1 MRRLLACVTRCG
13 GSLVV
18 AACVAAAAAGAA
30 RANGIIVESHE
41 AGTRAGPPPVSL
53 VAHRVH
59 AHVVDRLADVDV
71 EQVFRNQENAALE
84 GVYLFPLPEGAAVS
98 RFSMTMGGR
107 VVEGEVLAAD
117 AARAVYEGI
126 VRRRQDP
133 ALLEYVGRGL
143 YRAHVFP
150 IPARG
155 DVQVRLSYQQVL
167 TDDGG
172 ALEFRYPLATSRL
185 GGARVPEVSVTVEVR
200 ASDELKAVYS
210 PSHPVEVV
218 RDGPQVAKATWSR
231 ASASTDR
238 DFVLFLGS
246 GAGLGLSVLSHKPD
260 GADGTF
266 VAVLT
271 PPPLERA
278 ASVPK
283 DVIFVLDTSGSMSGG
298 KLAMARQAVAAG
310 LDALGAADR
319 FALVTFSS
327 GVERF
332 APEVRDVAPETRRA
346 ARRWL
351 EATKASGG
359 TNLEG
364 GLMAGLGYARP
375 GRLAIVVLVTDGRPT
390 VGSMAARA
398 ILERAQGLDGGRAR
412 VYTFGVGADV
422 DVALLDRIADATG
435 GAREYVAD
443 GADLTRATGRFY
455 AKTAHP
461 VLTDVTIDFGPG
473 VHDVYPSR
481 VPTLFAGEQV
491 VVFGRYRAGGAA
503 TVRVTATADRQPVAH
518 AFTATFRDTPGP
530 AYLER
535 LHAQR
540 KIAYLLDAIRLNGE
554 DPELVHEVT
563 DLGTRYAIVTPYT
576 SALVVEP
583 GLRGPR
589 PGGNPG
595 WSTPPGLRDPSDPPP
610 PPPDA
615 PLGPP
620 PPSTPMPYP
629 APTTPVGPPT
639 TPPEGSAPAPA
650 PALPPDPTTTS
661 RKLRD
666 RKGASAAEDE
676 PAGTVRTVDART
688 FVRDAAGRWVDTAR
702 DPKAAVTTVE
712 AFSAAYFALLA
723 KGDAVARVLALG
735 DRVVFVLDGVVHE
748 IVPAR
753 RK

>member
-1 MRRLLACVTRCG
+1 MRRLLAWLARRV
-13 GSLVV
+13 GSVVV
-18 AACVAAAAAGAA
+18 ACGAAVAAAGAA
-30 RANGIIVESHE
+30 QANGILVESHS
-41 AGTRAGPPPVSL
+41 AGTRTGPAPVSL

-71 EQVFRNQENAALE
+71 EQVFRNHDNVELE

-155 DVQVRLSYQQVL
+155 DVRVKLSYQQVL
-167 TDDGG
+167 TGDGDL
-172 ALEFRYPLATSRL
+172 LELRYPLATGRL
-185 GGARVPEVSVTVEVR
+185 GGALVAEVSVTVDVH

-210 PSHPVEVV
+210 PSHPVDVV
-218 RDGPQVAKATWSR
+218 RDGPQDAKATWSR
-231 ASASTDR
+231 ADARVDR

-260 GADGTF
+260 GAEGTF

-278 ASVPK
+278 APVPK
-283 DVIFVLDTSGSMSGG
+283 DVIFVLDISGSMSGA
-298 KLAMARQAVAAG
+298 KIAMARRAVAAG
-310 LDALGAADR
+310 LDALGAADA
-319 FALVTFSS
+319 FALVTFAS

-332 APEVRDVAPETRRA
+332 APALHEASPATRRA

-359 TNLEG
+359 TDLEG
-364 GLMAGLGYARP
+364 GLMAGLRYARP
-375 GRLAIVVLVTDGRPT
+375 GRLAIVVLVTDGRPS
-390 VGSMAARA
+390 VGSMTAKAV
-398 ILERAQGLDGGRAR
+398 LERAQGLGGGRAR
-412 VYTFGVGADV
+412 VYTFGVGDDV
-422 DVALLDRIADATG
+422 DVALLDRIAEETG

-443 GADLTRATGRFY
+443 GADLERATGRFY
-455 AKTAHP
+455 AKTSHP
-461 VLTDVTIDFGPG
+461 VLTDVAIDFGAG
-473 VHDVYPSR
+473 VHDVYPAR
-481 VPTLFAGEQV
+481 IPTLFAGEQV
-491 VVFGRYRAGGAA
+491 VVFGRYRAGGPT
-503 TVRVTATADRQPVAH
+503 TVRVTATADREPVAH

-540 KIAYLLDAIRLNGE
+540 KVAYLLDAIRLNGE
-554 DPELVHEVT
+554 DPELVREVT
-563 DLGTRYAIVTPYT
+563 ELGTRYAIVTPYT

-583 GLRGPR
+583 GLRVPR
-589 PGGNPG
+589 PGAGSPG
-595 WSTPPGLRDPSDPPP
+595 TVPPSLREPSDPRPPP
-610 PPPDA
+610 PPP
-615 PLGPP
+615 PP
-620 PPSTPMPYP
+620 PPGAPP
-629 APTTPVGPPT
+629 APTTPHLPPT
-639 TPPEGSAPAPA
+639 TPPEASAPPPPPVPSAPDA
-650 PALPPDPTTTS
+650 TAAS

-666 RKGASAAEDE
+666 RKRASAAEDE
-676 PAGTVRTVDART
+676 PAGTVRSVDART
-688 FVRDAAGRWVDTAR
+688 FRRDADGRWVDTAW
-702 DPKAAVTTVE
+702 DPKLAPKPIE
-712 AFSAAYFALLA
+712 AFSAAYFALLQ

-735 DRVVFVLDGVVHE
+735 PRVVFVLDGVAYE
-748 IVPAR
+748 IVGAAPS
-753 RK
+753 K